1 MDALLTALNDFHWL
15 RPLWLLALV
24 PALLLALLLWRQGHQ
39 ARQWRQLIAPE
50 LLRHLVDP
58 GNRQKRRSYLWGLL
72 AAWLLGVL
80 ALAGPTWEKRPMP
93 VHRAENALMIIL
105 DLSPSMLAEDLTPSR
120 LVRARLKIADV
131 LRERK
136 EGFTGL
142 IAYAGDAHVV
152 SPLTDDTATIRSL
165 LNALH
170 PNIMPSPGS
179 RPEAA
184 IDMAQQLFEDAGITE
199 GQILLLTDGVVEK
212 AVDTMLDQLE
222 DTDFRL
228 SVLGVGTPEGAPIPD
243 RRGGFVRNRQGEIV
257 VAKLEQDRLE
267 RLAGRTGGRYERI
280 DASAD
285 DVEWLLEPPGFV
297 KSEERELE
305 REFDVWYDRG
315 HWLALLL
322 LPIVLFS
329 FRRGLLALVVAL
341 PLLGLLTP
349 QPAQAQDWLA
359 PWLTPDQRGARALE
373 QEQPEEAAERFED
386 PEWKGSAL
394 YRAEDYEAAAEAFAQ
409 SDSARADYN
418 RGNALARAGELE
430 AALEA
435 YESALEKS
443 PQMSDAQA
451 NKEMVQRLL
460 EQQKEQQEQQQNQN
474 QDGEQQGD
482 QSDQQQSQEG
492 EDSEGEGSEGQNQQD
507 QPGEDS
513 QGQDQEGESQSSRSG
528 EEDAQGQS
536 GEQQSSSAQG
546 EGAQQGSEGQQQSSQ
561 SAGAQ
566 GEAQDGRE
574 EDAEAQAARL
584 QEGDVSD
591 EERQSMEQWLRR
603 VPDDPGGLLRRKF
616 EYQSQQ
622 RRLERLRGE
631 TEGEGTEERW

>member
-1 MDALLTALNDFHWL
+1 MDALLSALNDFHWL
-15 RPLWLLALV
+15 RPLWLLALL
-24 PALLLALLLWRQGHQ
+24 PALLLTLLLWRQGHQ

-50 LLRHLVDP
+50 LLRHLVDS
-58 GNRQKRRSYLWGLL
+58 GSRQKRHSYLWGLL
-72 AAWLLGVL
+72 VAWLIGVF

-142 IAYAGDAHVV
+142 IAYAGDAHAV

-165 LNALH
+165 LTALH
-170 PNIMPSPGS
+170 PNIMPTPGS

-184 IDMAQQLFEDAGITE
+184 IDMAKQLFEDAGITE
-199 GQILLLTDGVVEK
+199 GQILLITDGVVEK
-212 AVDTMLDQLE
+212 AVNSMLDQLE
-222 DTDFRL
+222 GTDFRL
-228 SVLGVGTPEGAPIPD
+228 SVLGVGTAEGAPIPNE
-243 RRGGFVRNRQGEIV
+243 RGGFVRNRQGEIV
-257 VAKLEQDRLE
+257 VAQLEQDRLE

-285 DVEWLLEPPGFV
+285 DVEWLLETPAFV

-305 REFDVWYDRG
+305 REFDVWQDRG

-329 FRRGLLALVVAL
+329 FRRGLLAVVVAL
-341 PLLGLLTP
+341 PLLGLLAP

-359 PWLTPDQRGARALE
+359 PWLTPDQRGARALA
-373 QEQPEEAAERFED
+373 QEQPKEAAERFEN

-394 YRAEDYEAAAEAFAQ
+394 YRAEDYKAAAEAFAQ

-418 RGNALARAGELE
+418 RGNAMARAGDLE

-443 PQMSDAQA
+443 PDMSDAQA
-451 NKEMVQRLL
+451 NKALVQRLL
-460 EQQKEQQEQQQNQN
+460 EQKQQQKQQNQQQ
-474 QDGEQQGD
+474 QDGEKQGD
-482 QSDQQQSQEG
+482 QSDQEQSQQGEGSDSSQGQQSQDPSDQQG
-492 EDSEGEGSEGQNQQD
+492 QKNQGQNQ
-507 QPGEDS
+507 G
-513 QGQDQEGESQSSRSG
+513 GESQSSRSG
-528 EEDAQGQS
+528 EEGSEGQS

-546 EGAQQGSEGQQQSSQ
+546 ESGQQASEGQQQSSR

-566 GEAQDGRE
+566 GEAQDGQE
-574 EDAEAQAARL
+574 GDARAQGARL
-584 QEGDVSD
+584 EEGDVSD